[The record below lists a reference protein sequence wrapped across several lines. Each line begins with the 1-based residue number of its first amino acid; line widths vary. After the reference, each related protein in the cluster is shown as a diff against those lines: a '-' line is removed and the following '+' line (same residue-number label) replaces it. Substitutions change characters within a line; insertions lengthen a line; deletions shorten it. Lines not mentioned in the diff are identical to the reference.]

1 MNNNLSKSIAV
12 FLLVIT
18 IVSCGQN
25 RPASSVNQ
33 STDEA
38 TSIPTEA
45 SPVAQPSELIHLPLI
60 AQWEQWNFVIQKVD
74 VYTSLDDGK
83 VKPDND
89 LFLALVG
96 ELENN
101 SGEKDCW
108 TTLNWKL
115 TNIKTGEKYDFNFYA
130 ATPLKSVYNLDIPGV
145 VLGTCVESGEKQP
158 LFVVFDVEQDA
169 ELALTLYEGQPIE
182 LSTANYLASI
192 PTATPTITPTPTD
205 TPIATDTP
213 TPTNTSAPT
222 DTPQIPADTSTPS
235 LIDNSVTEV
244 IPTPTPV
251 CPNPQ
256 IQINSPAPGT
266 RFTSRYVLIS
276 GNANIPN
283 FNYYKFE
290 YSTDPNS
297 NNWNYLLQQNTPV
310 ENGKLMELDT
320 TTIPSG
326 PYGLRLTV
334 VDQTGNYPEPCVV
347 WFNTL
352 VSSEVTIPTT
362 APNQPVPDV
371 APPSSGSSGV
381 GCCKYCGSNSQACG
395 NSCISLSYTCHQGPG
410 CACD

>member
-18 IVSCGQN
+18 IIGCGQSQ
-25 RPASSVNQ
+25 PTSSVNQ

-38 TSIPTEA
+38 TSKPTETN
-45 SPVAQPSELIHLPLI
+45 PVAQPSEPIRLPLI
-60 AQWEQWNFVIQKVD
+60 AQWEQWNFVIQKAD
-74 VYTSLDDGK
+74 AYTSLDEGK

-101 SGEKDCW
+101 SGEEDCW
-108 TTLNWKL
+108 TTINWEL
-115 TNIKTGEKYDFNFYA
+115 INTETGKEYDFAYDA
-130 ATPLKSVYNLDIPGV
+130 ATPLESIYGLDTPGV
-145 VLGTCVESGEKQP
+145 LFGTCVDSGEKQP

-182 LSTANYLASI
+182 LSTANYLASV

-205 TPIATDTP
+205 TPIAADTP

-222 DTPQIPADTSTPS
+222 DTPQMPTDTPMPS
-235 LIDNSVTEV
+235 LIANSVTEAV
-244 IPTPTPV
+244 PTPTPV

-297 NNWNYLLQQNTPV
+297 SNWNYLLQQNTPV

-320 TTIPSG
+320 TTIPPG

-352 VSSEVTIPTT
+352 VPSEVSVPTT
-362 APNQPVPDV
+362 VRSQPLPAPATP
-371 APPSSGSSGV
+371 SGSSSV
-381 GCCKYCGSNSQACG
+381 GCCKHCGPNSKACG
-395 NSCISLSYTCHQGPG
+395 DSCISLSYTCRKGPG